1 MESVHLYSL
10 LSGFSRALGLV
21 CQELTEHNLRVAY
34 LAQVLAEHC
43 GLDHQERKYLL
54 IASMLH
60 EIGTIPLKDSLTNFV
75 FEKEDYCVAG
85 WVFCRTAKLPEDV
98 CNMVLLRKTP
108 WKELTPQED
117 SAISANCIYFADAVD
132 AEMHAHPDATFPKLA
147 TAMEKES
154 GNFSYIWRNA
164 FAHIAENRT
173 IVAAYQSSG
182 AMDAYLSNEFCKDIL
197 STKNLLILCDL
208 FSQIIDSKSPF
219 TATHS
224 HGVAHTAQE
233 ILKLT
238 GLALGD
244 DYLTIYIAGLL
255 HDIGKLAIPMDILEK
270 PGSLSDQER
279 HEIKQHAEIGIQ
291 LLDSIPGFH
300 CVCDWAGMH
309 HERLDGKGYPYGL
322 GAAKLT
328 LPMRVMAV
336 ADVFT
341 ALTESRPY
349 RGGMELASV
358 VACMSDMAANRQLDA
373 DIVALVVKNALQINQ
388 VRSRAQR
395 DAAAKFLAMRKL
407 CAWTRA

>member
-21 CQELTEHNLRVAY
+21 CHELTEHNLRVAY
-34 LAQVLAEHC
+34 LAQVLAQQC
-43 GLDHQERKYLL
+43 GLDHQERKFLL

-60 EIGTIPLKDSLTNFV
+60 EIGTIPMKDGLANFV

-85 WVFCRTAKLPEDV
+85 WVFCRTAKLPEGV

-108 WKELTPQED
+108 WKELNPQED
-117 SAISANCIYFADAVD
+117 NAISANCIYFADTVD
-132 AEMHAHPDATFPKLA
+132 AEMLAHPDAAFPHLA
-147 TAMEKES
+147 AMMEGREE
-154 GNFSYIWRNA
+154 NFSFIWRDA
-164 FAHIAENRT
+164 FAKIAENE
-173 IVAAYQSSG
+173 IVAATYQSPI
-182 AMDAYLSNEFCKDIL
+182 AMNAYLRKEFCKDTL

-238 GLALGD
+238 GLASSE

-255 HDIGKLAIPMDILEK
+255 HDIGKLAVPVGILEK
-270 PGSLSDQER
+270 AGPLSAAER
-279 HEIKQHAEIGIQ
+279 HEVKQHAEIGIQ

-349 RGGMELASV
+349 RGGMELTSV
-358 VACMSDMAANRQLDA
+358 VSCMSGMAADGQLDA

-388 VRSRAQR
+388 VRFRAQR

-407 CAWTRA
+407 CAWTHA

>member
-60 EIGTIPLKDSLTNFV
+60 EIGTIPLKDALTNLV

-108 WKELTPQED
+108 WKELNPQED
-117 SAISANCIYFADAVD
+117 NAISANCIYFADTVD
-132 AEMHAHPDATFPKLA
+132 AEMLAHPDADFLHLA
-147 TAMEKES
+147 TAMQEKS
-154 GNFSYIWRNA
+154 AHFSFIWRDA
-164 FAHIAENRT
+164 FAKIAANKAIRA
-173 IVAAYQSSG
+173 VYQSSS
-182 AMDAYLSNEFCKDIL
+182 AMNAYLSNEFCKDTL

-238 GLALGD
+238 GLASSE

-255 HDIGKLAIPMDILEK
+255 HDIGKLAVPVDILEK
-270 PGSLSDQER
+270 PGALSDLER
-279 HEIKQHAEIGIQ
+279 HEIKRHAEIGIQ
-291 LLDSIPGFH
+291 LLDSIPGFR

-349 RGGMELASV
+349 RDGMELTRV
-358 VACMSDMAANRQLDA
+358 VACMSDMAASKQLDT

-388 VRSRAQR
+388 VRSKAQR

-407 CAWTRA
+407 CAWTRP

>member
-1 MESVHLYSL
+1 MESVNLYSL

-21 CQELTEHNLRVAY
+21 CHELTEHNLRVAY

-43 GLDHQERKYLL
+43 GMEHQERKYLL
-54 IASMLH
+54 IACMLH
-60 EIGTIPLKDSLTNFV
+60 EIGTIPLNNALVNVV

-108 WKELTPQED
+108 WRELSSQED
-117 SAISANCIYFADAVD
+117 NGLTANCIYLADVLDAAIHAQQD
-132 AEMHAHPDATFPKLA
+132 LPLSRLAEMMGAREDD
-147 TAMEKES
+147 
-154 GNFSYIWRNA
+154 FSSIWRKA
-164 FAHIAENRT
+164 IAAIAKDES
-173 IVAAYQSSG
+173 IVVRCQSAE
-182 AMDAYLSNEFCKDIL
+182 AMDAYLYGEFCNDVL
-197 STKNLLILCDL
+197 SARNLLTLCDL

-233 ILKLT
+233 ILSLT
-238 GLALGD
+238 GLADGED
-244 DYLTIYIAGLL
+244 CLTIYIAGLL
-255 HDIGKLAIPMDILEK
+255 HDVGKLAVPVDILEK
-270 PGSLSDQER
+270 AGPLSDEER
-279 HEIKQHAEIGIQ
+279 REIKQHAEIGMG
-291 LLDSIPGFH
+291 LLATIPGFRCICH
-300 CVCDWAGMH
+300 WAGMH

-322 GAAKLT
+322 AAAELT

-349 RGGMELASV
+349 RDGMELANV
-358 VACMSDMAANRQLDA
+358 LACMQDMAANSQLDKGLV
-373 DIVALVVKNALQINQ
+373 DLVAKNALQINQ
-388 VRSRAQR
+388 VRLRAQR

-407 CAWTRA
+407 CAGTCA